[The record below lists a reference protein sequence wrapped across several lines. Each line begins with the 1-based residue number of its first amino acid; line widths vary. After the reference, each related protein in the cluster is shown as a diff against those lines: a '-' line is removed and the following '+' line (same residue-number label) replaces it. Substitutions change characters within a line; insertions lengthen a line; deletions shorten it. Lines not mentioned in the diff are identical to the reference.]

1 MRPKVIFVV
10 LLFTLAIVGAIIFLK
25 QRPAPAALPASE
37 PPPAV
42 ASTMPTPEPAKEP
55 LPTPPPQVST
65 SAPVVTRALSPQE
78 HEAVVDAEVERLSNW
93 AMNNDPQSLSNIVN
107 DLVSPE
113 KDIRVAAINAA
124 KQFESPDAIPALK
137 AAAAVAVN
145 AGNGQEAVDMLEAAD
160 WLALPTV
167 EFRPSGMGNQQALT
181 PEQTQALEKNRAEAQ
196 SRRQDYLQ
204 KRAQLKDSQSQSGT
218 QSTPDQ
224 NLGSGSK

>member
-1 MRPKVIFVV
+1 MRPKVVFVV
-10 LLFTLAIVGAIIFLK
+10 LLFTLAMVGAIIFWK
-25 QRPAPAALPASE
+25 QHSAPVALPASE
-37 PPPAV
+37 PPPV
-42 ASTMPTPEPAKEP
+42 ATTMPTPEPAKEP
-55 LPTPPPQVST
+55 MPVPSLVST
-65 SAPVVTRALSPQE
+65 SAPVVPRALSPKE

-93 AMNNDPQSLSNIVN
+93 AMNNDPESLSNIVN

-137 AAAAVAVN
+137 AAAVAAVN

-204 KRAQLKDSQSQSGT
+204 KRAQLKGSQPQSGT
-218 QSTPDQ
+218 QSAPGQ
-224 NLGSGSK
+224 NSGSGSK

>member
-1 MRPKVIFVV
+1 MRPKVVFVV

-25 QRPAPAALPASE
+25 QRPAPVALPASE
-37 PPPAV
+37 SPPV
-42 ASTMPTPEPAKEP
+42 ASTMPAPEPAKEP
-55 LPTPPPQVST
+55 IPVPPPQVST
-65 SAPVVTRALSPQE
+65 SAPVVTRALSPKE

-93 AMNNDPQSLSNIVN
+93 AMNNDPESLSNIVN

-145 AGNGQEAVDMLEAAD
+145 AGNSQEAVDMLEAAD

-167 EFRPSGMGNQQALT
+167 EFRPSGMGSQQALT
-181 PEQTQALEKNRAEAQ
+181 PEQTQALEKNQAEAQ
-196 SRRQDYLQ
+196 ARRQEYLQ
-204 KRAQLKDSQSQSGT
+204 KRNALINSQSGT
-218 QSTPDQ
+218 QPAPDQ
-224 NLGSGSK
+224 NSGSGSK